1 MISRSQMN
9 RQLYQM
15 GGEGM
20 QESQRDAQLSEQ
32 LQIEK
37 AYRELVRRGLTEDEA
52 RQSIILQLSELK
64 RMDNMPYAP
73 SEDKDMYK
81 NMPYAPSEDE
91 DMYKNMPY
99 APSENEDM
107 YKQEPNLLQPGEYAG
122 ENYKGS
128 PDMYPDYEIDFQENN
143 NRQMRQ
149 MGGMGMQP
157 MQQMDAEQYRPIAE
171 QLAQD
176 PNQALMTIVKMLM
189 EQGIPEE
196 EAIKIAQQMIQSV
209 AEGGMEEVSDDTR
222 IEARFGG
229 RIGYANGGIGT
240 LVDREQYGFGS
251 FVKSVKKGVTGAVKG
266 VTNAVKS
273 VAKSPIGRIALT
285 VAAGYYLGP
294 MVSGFSSNP
303 FVQGALRGG
312 LANLA
317 VQAVSGQ
324 KINFGE
330 ALTSAALGGVTQG
343 LTQGQTGGA
352 TKFAPDPFQEAAL
365 GNPTVSA
372 FEPSAFA
379 PDPFQAAAAPAAD
392 TYANIAGG
400 AADIGGE
407 AAYTSAFDYQN
418 TPSLFDTSAQASI
431 TGGPGITFEADPF
444 QASAG
449 ASVPTSDF
457 SDYFNSF
464 EDIKSPTYQQGKFG
478 QTIGVEVGNE
488 GVVYKPGQVG
498 FAETPLSQRYETGI
512 QALKDYRPMDALKQ
526 VSGAAM
532 DYPLTT
538 IGGISTLASAMTP
551 EIPEQLPGESM
562 EEYRARVAEFE
573 RQYASNLSGRTG
585 PSLPASANNPFYPV
599 YAARG
604 GRIGYLFGG
613 SGVASA
619 VAQPVEGQSMPVSG
633 GGKGIG
639 GMLRNLIANNPEIF
653 RQVTSEQTMSP
664 MQRSSG
670 PIPLGLVNY
679 SGTPYENA
687 IKKTSVAQ
695 PTVGGSTYS
704 SGGGFGGLG
713 VGSNLIKQITQQSF
727 FNTNE
732 DEEDTRYKLPASAR
746 NPFYGV
752 MMANGGRMRYA
763 MGNSVQQGIMVAPQI
778 ARQMGMPVG
787 NPRMNEGGVPE
798 LDYRDEGGFVPPI
811 GIKERADDIP
821 AMLSNNEFV
830 FTADAVKNAGGG
842 DPNVGAQKMYTLMK
856 RLESGGRV

>member
-20 QESQRDAQLSEQ
+20 QA
-32 LQIEK
+32 
-37 AYRELVRRGLTEDEA
+37 
-52 RQSIILQLSELK
+52 
-64 RMDNMPYAP
+64 
-73 SEDKDMYK
+73 
-81 NMPYAPSEDE
+81 
-91 DMYKNMPY
+91 
-99 APSENEDM
+99 
-107 YKQEPNLLQPGEYAG
+107 
-122 ENYKGS
+122 
-128 PDMYPDYEIDFQENN
+128 
-143 NRQMRQ
+143 
-149 MGGMGMQP
+149 GMQEGIMQMAP
-157 MQQMDAEQYRPIAE
+157 QEMQQMDAEQYRPVAE

-176 PNQALMTIVKMLM
+176 PNQALMAIVRMLM

-196 EAIKIAQQMIQSV
+196 EAIKIAKQMIQAV
-209 AEGGMEEVSDDTR
+209 AEGGIEEVSDDTR
-222 IEARFGG
+222 VEARFGG
-229 RIGYANGGIGT
+229 RIGYAGGGISNVAIARET
-240 LVDREQYGFGS
+240 LQSRAPEGEFLAYINPEEAGILKALGGAGQDINATGVPSF
-251 FVKSVKKGVTGAVKG
+251 FVKKVFKAAKSVVKG
-266 VTNAVKS
+266 AANAVKS
-273 VAKSPIGRIALT
+273 VAKSKIGRIALT
-285 VAAGYYLGP
+285 IAAAYALGPAGLNVGAGMSPFAAG
-294 MVSGFSSNP
+294 
-303 FVQGALRGG
+303 ALKAGI
-312 LANLA
+312 ANLG

-324 KINFGE
+324 GFNFKE
-330 ALTSAALGGVTQG
+330 ALLAAGLGGVTAG
-343 LTQGQTGGA
+343 LTTSGQTGGFDGTEGVFNTSTSSGLENLTMPTA
-352 TKFAPDPFQEAAL
+352 SSGFPQTTPGGFGMDNIPVDSAASSASASLTSPFT
-365 GNPTVSA
+365 P
-372 FEPSAFA
+372 
-379 PDPFQAAAAPAAD
+379 
-392 TYANIAGG
+392 IA
-400 AADIGGE
+400 
-407 AAYTSAFDYQN
+407 SNFDYSGLSSDFDSNVFTDARPGVKSLGSFGTAEASTTFPQGDMVTTPTGFNSGYSQFGSGDTQFGFGKDAIDISN
-418 TPSLFDTSAQASI
+418 TPPVYKQTS
-431 TGGPGITFEADPF
+431 F
-444 QASAG
+444 
-449 ASVPTSDF
+449 
-457 SDYFNSF
+457 
-464 EDIKSPTYQQGKFG
+464 GK
-478 QTIGVEVGNE
+478 TIGEV
-488 GVVYKPGQVG
+488 
-498 FAETPLSQRYETGI
+498 ETPLSQRYDTFTS
-512 QALKDYRPMDALKQ
+512 ALGEGNYLDALKQ
-526 VSGAAM
+526 VSGVAL

-538 IGGISTLASAMTP
+538 IGGISTLASAMAP

-653 RQVTSEQTMSP
+653 KQVTSEQTMSP

-670 PIPLGLVNY
+670 PIPLGLVDY

-687 IKKTSVAQ
+687 IKKKSVAQ
-695 PTVGGSTYS
+695 PTIGGSTYS
-704 SGGGFGGLG
+704 SGGGFGGLNM
-713 VGSNLIKQITQQSF
+713 GSDLIKQITQQSF

-763 MGNSVQQGIMVAPQI
+763 MGNSVQDGIMAAPQI
-778 ARQMGMPVG
+778 ASQMGMPVG

-842 DPNVGAQKMYTLMK
+842 DPNIGAQKMYTLMK

>member
-20 QESQRDAQLSEQ
+20 QA
-32 LQIEK
+32 
-37 AYRELVRRGLTEDEA
+37 
-52 RQSIILQLSELK
+52 
-64 RMDNMPYAP
+64 
-73 SEDKDMYK
+73 
-81 NMPYAPSEDE
+81 
-91 DMYKNMPY
+91 
-99 APSENEDM
+99 
-107 YKQEPNLLQPGEYAG
+107 
-122 ENYKGS
+122 
-128 PDMYPDYEIDFQENN
+128 
-143 NRQMRQ
+143 
-149 MGGMGMQP
+149 GMQEGIMQMAP
-157 MQQMDAEQYRPIAE
+157 QEMQQMDAEQYRPVAE

-176 PNQALMTIVKMLM
+176 PNQALMAIVKMLM

-196 EAIKIAQQMIQSV
+196 EAIKIAKQMIQAV
-209 AEGGMEEVSDDTR
+209 AEGGIEEVSDDTR
-222 IEARFGG
+222 VEARFGG
-229 RIGYANGGIGT
+229 RIGYAEGGIGR
-240 LVDREQYGFGS
+240 LVNREQYGFGS
-251 FVKSVKKGVTGAVKG
+251 IFKGVKKVVKG
-266 VTNAVKS
+266 AAKAVKS
-273 VAKSPIGRIALT
+273 VAKSKIGRIALT
-285 VAAGYYLGP
+285 IAAAYALGPAGLNIGAGMSPFAAG
-294 MVSGFSSNP
+294 
-303 FVQGALRGG
+303 ALKAGI
-312 LANLA
+312 ANLG

-324 KINFGE
+324 GFNFKE
-330 ALTSAALGGVTQG
+330 ALLAAGLGGVTAG
-343 LTQGQTGGA
+343 LTTPGQTGGFDG
-352 TKFAPDPFQEAAL
+352 TEGVFNTSTSGGLENL
-365 GNPTVSA
+365 TMPTASSGFPQTTSGGFGMDNIPVDS
-372 FEPSAFA
+372 
-379 PDPFQAAAAPAAD
+379 AAPAAS
-392 TYANIAGG
+392 ASF
-400 AADIGGE
+400 
-407 AAYTSAFDYQN
+407 TSPLTPTASNFDYSGLSSDFDSNVFTDARPGVKSLGSFGTAEASTTFPQGDMVTTPTGFNSGYSQFGSGDTQFGFGKDAIDISN
-418 TPSLFDTSAQASI
+418 TPPVYKQTS
-431 TGGPGITFEADPF
+431 F
-444 QASAG
+444 
-449 ASVPTSDF
+449 
-457 SDYFNSF
+457 
-464 EDIKSPTYQQGKFG
+464 GK
-478 QTIGVEVGNE
+478 TIGEV
-488 GVVYKPGQVG
+488 
-498 FAETPLSQRYETGI
+498 ETPLSQRYDTFTS
-512 QALKDYRPMDALKQ
+512 ALGEGNYLDALKQ
-526 VSGAAM
+526 VSGVAL

-619 VAQPVEGQSMPVSG
+619 VAQPVEGKSMPVSG

-670 PIPLGLVNY
+670 PIPLRFNGLNM
-679 SGTPYENA
+679 
-687 IKKTSVAQ
+687 
-695 PTVGGSTYS
+695 GSD
-704 SGGGFGGLG
+704 
-713 VGSNLIKQITQQSF
+713 LIKQVTKQSF

-842 DPNVGAQKMYTLMK
+842 DPNIGAQKMYTLMK

>member
-1 MISRSQMN
+1 
-9 RQLYQM
+9 
-15 GGEGM
+15 M
-20 QESQRDAQLSEQ
+20 QEGIMQ
-32 LQIEK
+32 
-37 AYRELVRRGLTEDEA
+37 
-52 RQSIILQLSELK
+52 
-64 RMDNMPYAP
+64 MAP
-73 SEDKDMYK
+73 
-81 NMPYAPSEDE
+81 
-91 DMYKNMPY
+91 
-99 APSENEDM
+99 
-107 YKQEPNLLQPGEYAG
+107 QE
-122 ENYKGS
+122 
-128 PDMYPDYEIDFQENN
+128 
-143 NRQMRQ
+143 
-149 MGGMGMQP
+149 
-157 MQQMDAEQYRPIAE
+157 MQQMDAEQYRPVAE

-176 PNQALMTIVKMLM
+176 PNQALMAIVRMLM

-196 EAIKIAQQMIQSV
+196 EAIKIAKQMIQAV
-209 AEGGMEEVSDDTR
+209 AEGGIEEVSDDTR
-222 IEARFGG
+222 VEARFGG
-229 RIGYANGGIGT
+229 RIGYAEGGIGR
-240 LVDREQYGFGS
+240 LVNREQYGFGS
-251 FVKSVKKGVTGAVKG
+251 IFKGVTKAVTGAVKG
-266 VTNAVKS
+266 AAKAVKS

-285 VAAGYYLGP
+285 IAAGYYLGP

-303 FVQGALRGG
+303 FVPGALRGG

-343 LTQGQTGGA
+343 FTQGQTGEA

-431 TGGPGITFEADPF
+431 TGGPGTGIPA
-444 QASAG
+444 
-449 ASVPTSDF
+449 SDF
-457 SDYFNSF
+457 SDYLNKGIDYPVYDPTDLGGGVVGIEPPVYKQTSF
-464 EDIKSPTYQQGKFG
+464 GK
-478 QTIGVEVGNE
+478 TIGEV
-488 GVVYKPGQVG
+488 
-498 FAETPLSQRYETGI
+498 ETPLSQRYETFKS
-512 QALKDYRPMDALKQ
+512 ALGKGNYLDALKQ
-526 VSGAAM
+526 VSGVAL

-538 IGGISTLASAMTP
+538 IGGTSILASAMTP

-585 PSLPASANNPFYPV
+585 PSLPASANNPFYSV

-604 GRIGYLFGG
+604 GRIGYLLGG

-619 VAQPVEGQSMPVSG
+619 VAQPVEGQSMPVSDV

-639 GMLRNLIANNPEIF
+639 GMLSNLIANNPEIF
-653 RQVTSEQTMSP
+653 RQVTSEQTTSP

-670 PIPLGLVNY
+670 PIPLRFNGLNM
-679 SGTPYENA
+679 
-687 IKKTSVAQ
+687 
-695 PTVGGSTYS
+695 GSD
-704 SGGGFGGLG
+704 
-713 VGSNLIKQITQQSF
+713 LIKQVTQQSF

>member
-1 MISRSQMN
+1 
-9 RQLYQM
+9 
-15 GGEGM
+15 
-20 QESQRDAQLSEQ
+20 
-32 LQIEK
+32 
-37 AYRELVRRGLTEDEA
+37 
-52 RQSIILQLSELK
+52 
-64 RMDNMPYAP
+64 
-73 SEDKDMYK
+73 MYK

-91 DMYKNMPY
+91 DIMYKNMPY
-99 APSENEDM
+99 APSEDEDIM

-149 MGGMGMQP
+149 MGGISGMGMQQAP
-157 MQQMDAEQYRPIAE
+157 QEMQSMQQMDAEQYRPIAE

-229 RIGYANGGIGT
+229 RIGYAEGGISN
-240 LVDREQYGFGS
+240 VDKARDMLQKRAPEGEFLAYINPEEAGILKALGGAGQDINATGVPSF
-251 FVKSVKKGVTGAVKG
+251 FVKKIFKAAKSAVKG

-330 ALTSAALGGVTQG
+330 VLTSAALGGVTQG
-343 LTQGQTGGA
+343 LTQGQTGGIDGA
-352 TKFAPDPFQEAAL
+352 TDATQGLQGVGL
-365 GNPTVSA
+365 GNPTLTGVPQNAPIFGMDNIPVDSAASSAIPVPESLTKITGDFGGNILTPESTQTNFLGDYSVS
-372 FEPSAFA
+372 
-379 PDPFQAAAAPAAD
+379 
-392 TYANIAGG
+392 
-400 AADIGGE
+400 
-407 AAYTSAFDYQN
+407 N
-418 TPSLFDTSAQASI
+418 TPPVYEQTS
-431 TGGPGITFEADPF
+431 F
-444 QASAG
+444 
-449 ASVPTSDF
+449 
-457 SDYFNSF
+457 
-464 EDIKSPTYQQGKFG
+464 GK
-478 QTIGVEVGNE
+478 TIGKV
-488 GVVYKPGQVG
+488 
-498 FAETPLSQRYETGI
+498 ETPLSQRYDTFKS
-512 QALKDYRPMDALKQ
+512 ALGEGNYLDALKQ
-526 VSGAAM
+526 VSGVAL

-538 IGGISTLASAMTP
+538 IGGISTLAGAMTP
-551 EIPEQLPGESM
+551 QIPEQLPGESM

-573 RQYASNLSGRTG
+573 RQYASNLAGRTG
-585 PSLPASANNPFYPV
+585 PSLPSSARNPFYTV
-599 YAARG
+599 SAANG

-619 VAQPVEGQSMPVSG
+619 VAQPVDGQPMPISG

-653 RQVTSEQTMSP
+653 RQVTSQQTMSP
-664 MQRSSG
+664 MQQSSG

-746 NPFYGV
+746 NPFYGA
-752 MMANGGRMRYA
+752 MMANGGRMGYA
-763 MGNSVQQGIMVAPQI
+763 MGNSVQEGIMAAPQI
-778 ARQMGMPVG
+778 ASQMGMPVG
-787 NPRMNEGGVPE
+787 NPRMNQGGVPE

-830 FTADAVKNAGGG
+830 FTANAVKNAGGG

-856 RLESGGRV
+856 RLENGGRV

>member
-20 QESQRDAQLSEQ
+20 QA
-32 LQIEK
+32 
-37 AYRELVRRGLTEDEA
+37 
-52 RQSIILQLSELK
+52 
-64 RMDNMPYAP
+64 
-73 SEDKDMYK
+73 
-81 NMPYAPSEDE
+81 
-91 DMYKNMPY
+91 
-99 APSENEDM
+99 
-107 YKQEPNLLQPGEYAG
+107 
-122 ENYKGS
+122 
-128 PDMYPDYEIDFQENN
+128 
-143 NRQMRQ
+143 
-149 MGGMGMQP
+149 GMQEGIMQMAP
-157 MQQMDAEQYRPIAE
+157 QEMQQMDAEQYRPVAE

-176 PNQALMTIVKMLM
+176 PNQALMAIVRMLM

-196 EAIKIAQQMIQSV
+196 EAIKIAKQMIQAV
-209 AEGGMEEVSDDTR
+209 AEGGIEEVSDDTR
-222 IEARFGG
+222 VEARFGG
-229 RIGYANGGIGT
+229 RIGYAEGGIGR
-240 LVDREQYGFGS
+240 LVNREQYGFGS
-251 FVKSVKKGVTGAVKG
+251 IGKVFKGAAKAVTGAVKG
-266 VTNAVKS
+266 VASAVKS

-285 VAAGYYLGP
+285 VGAAYGLSYLG
-294 MVSGFSSNP
+294 VGAGFGSI
-303 FVQGALRGG
+303 GG
-312 LANLA
+312 SAFRAGVANLA
-317 VQAVSGQ
+317 VQAASGQ

-330 ALTSAALGGVTQG
+330 ALTASALGGITAG
-343 LTQGQTGGA
+343 LTQGGTFDGTEGGFDGTEGVFNTSTSGGLENLTLPTASSSFPQTTPGGFGMDNIPVDSA
-352 TKFAPDPFQEAAL
+352 ASSASASLTSPFT
-365 GNPTVSA
+365 P
-372 FEPSAFA
+372 
-379 PDPFQAAAAPAAD
+379 
-392 TYANIAGG
+392 IA
-400 AADIGGE
+400 
-407 AAYTSAFDYQN
+407 SNFDYSGLSSDFDSNVFTDARPGVKSLGSFGTAEASTTFPQGDMVTTPTGFNSGYSQFGSGDTQFGFGKDAIDISN
-418 TPSLFDTSAQASI
+418 TPPVYKQTS
-431 TGGPGITFEADPF
+431 F
-444 QASAG
+444 
-449 ASVPTSDF
+449 
-457 SDYFNSF
+457 
-464 EDIKSPTYQQGKFG
+464 GK
-478 QTIGVEVGNE
+478 TIGEV
-488 GVVYKPGQVG
+488 
-498 FAETPLSQRYETGI
+498 ETPLSQRYDTFTS
-512 QALKDYRPMDALKQ
+512 ALGEGNYLDALKQ
-526 VSGAAM
+526 VSGVAL

-538 IGGISTLASAMTP
+538 IGGISTLASAMAP

-653 RQVTSEQTMSP
+653 KQVTSEQTMSP

-670 PIPLGLVNY
+670 PIPLGLVDY

-687 IKKTSVAQ
+687 IKKKSVAQ
-695 PTVGGSTYS
+695 PTIGGSTYS
-704 SGGGFGGLG
+704 SGGGFGGLNM
-713 VGSNLIKQITQQSF
+713 GSDLIKQITQQSF

-763 MGNSVQQGIMVAPQI
+763 MGNSVQDGIMAAPQI
-778 ARQMGMPVG
+778 ASQMGMPVG

-798 LDYRDEGGFVPPI
+798 LDYRNEGGFVPPI

>member
-20 QESQRDAQLSEQ
+20 QA
-32 LQIEK
+32 
-37 AYRELVRRGLTEDEA
+37 
-52 RQSIILQLSELK
+52 
-64 RMDNMPYAP
+64 
-73 SEDKDMYK
+73 
-81 NMPYAPSEDE
+81 
-91 DMYKNMPY
+91 
-99 APSENEDM
+99 
-107 YKQEPNLLQPGEYAG
+107 
-122 ENYKGS
+122 
-128 PDMYPDYEIDFQENN
+128 
-143 NRQMRQ
+143 
-149 MGGMGMQP
+149 GMQEGIMQMAP
-157 MQQMDAEQYRPIAE
+157 QEMQQMDAEQYRPVAE

-176 PNQALMTIVKMLM
+176 PNQALMAIVRMLM

-196 EAIKIAQQMIQSV
+196 EAIKIAKQMIQAV
-209 AEGGMEEVSDDTR
+209 AEGGIEEVSDDTR
-222 IEARFGG
+222 VEARFGG
-229 RIGYANGGIGT
+229 RIGYAGGGISNVAIARET
-240 LVDREQYGFGS
+240 LQSRAPEGEFLAYINPEEAGILKALGGAGQDINATGVPSF
-251 FVKSVKKGVTGAVKG
+251 FVKKVFKAAKSVVKG
-266 VTNAVKS
+266 AANAVKS
-273 VAKSPIGRIALT
+273 VAKSKIGRIALT
-285 VAAGYYLGP
+285 IAAAYALGPAGLNVGAGMSPFAAG
-294 MVSGFSSNP
+294 
-303 FVQGALRGG
+303 ALKAGI
-312 LANLA
+312 ANLG

-324 KINFGE
+324 GFNFKE
-330 ALTSAALGGVTQG
+330 ALLAAGLGGVTAG
-343 LTQGQTGGA
+343 LTTSGQTGGFDGTEGVFNTSTSSGLENLTMPTA
-352 TKFAPDPFQEAAL
+352 SSGFPQTTSGGFGMDNIPVDSAASSASASLTSPFT
-365 GNPTVSA
+365 P
-372 FEPSAFA
+372 
-379 PDPFQAAAAPAAD
+379 
-392 TYANIAGG
+392 IA
-400 AADIGGE
+400 
-407 AAYTSAFDYQN
+407 SNFDYSGLSSDFDSNVFTDARPGVKSLGSFGTAEASTTFPQGDMVTTPTGFNSGYSQFGSGDTQFGFGKDAIDISN
-418 TPSLFDTSAQASI
+418 TPPVYKQTS
-431 TGGPGITFEADPF
+431 F
-444 QASAG
+444 
-449 ASVPTSDF
+449 
-457 SDYFNSF
+457 
-464 EDIKSPTYQQGKFG
+464 GK
-478 QTIGVEVGNE
+478 TIGEV
-488 GVVYKPGQVG
+488 
-498 FAETPLSQRYETGI
+498 ETPLSQRYDTFTS
-512 QALKDYRPMDALKQ
+512 ALGEGNYLDALKQ
-526 VSGAAM
+526 VSGVAL

-538 IGGISTLASAMTP
+538 IGGISTLASAMAP

-653 RQVTSEQTMSP
+653 KQVTSEQTMSP

-670 PIPLGLVNY
+670 PIPLGLVDY

-687 IKKTSVAQ
+687 IKKKSVAQ
-695 PTVGGSTYS
+695 PTIGGSTYS
-704 SGGGFGGLG
+704 SGGGFGGLNM
-713 VGSNLIKQITQQSF
+713 GSDLIKQITQQSF

>member
-1 MISRSQMN
+1 
-9 RQLYQM
+9 
-15 GGEGM
+15 
-20 QESQRDAQLSEQ
+20 
-32 LQIEK
+32 
-37 AYRELVRRGLTEDEA
+37 
-52 RQSIILQLSELK
+52 
-64 RMDNMPYAP
+64 
-73 SEDKDMYK
+73 
-81 NMPYAPSEDE
+81 
-91 DMYKNMPY
+91 
-99 APSENEDM
+99 
-107 YKQEPNLLQPGEYAG
+107 
-122 ENYKGS
+122 
-128 PDMYPDYEIDFQENN
+128 
-143 NRQMRQ
+143 
-149 MGGMGMQP
+149 
-157 MQQMDAEQYRPIAE
+157 
-171 QLAQD
+171 
-176 PNQALMTIVKMLM
+176 M
-189 EQGIPEE
+189 EEGIPEE
-196 EAIKIAQQMIQSV
+196 EAIKIAKQMIQAV
-209 AEGGMEEVSDDTR
+209 AEGGMEELSDDTR

-229 RIGYANGGIGT
+229 RIGYAEGGIGR
-240 LVDREQYGFGS
+240 LVNREQYGFGS
-251 FVKSVKKGVTGAVKG
+251 IGKIFKKATSIPRAIVKG
-266 VTNAVKS
+266 VKK
-273 VAKSPIGRIALT
+273 VAQSPIGRIALT
-285 VAAGYYLGP
+285 IGATFALGP
-294 MVSGFSSNP
+294 AGLNIGAGMSP
-303 FVQGALRGG
+303 FIGGAMRAG

-317 VQAVSGQ
+317 VQAASGQ
-324 KINFGE
+324 RINFKEG
-330 ALTSAALGGVTQG
+330 LIAAGLGGVTSSIGAGTTGQG
-343 LTQGQTGGA
+343 VDGGYGTDYQGA

-431 TGGPGITFEADPF
+431 TGGPGTGIPA
-444 QASAG
+444 
-449 ASVPTSDF
+449 SDF
-457 SDYFNSF
+457 SDYLNKGIDYPVYDPTDLGGGVVGIEPPVYKQTSF
-464 EDIKSPTYQQGKFG
+464 GK
-478 QTIGVEVGNE
+478 TIGEV
-488 GVVYKPGQVG
+488 
-498 FAETPLSQRYETGI
+498 ETPLSQRYETFKS
-512 QALKDYRPMDALKQ
+512 ALGKENYLDALKQ
-526 VSGAAM
+526 VSGVAL

-538 IGGISTLASAMTP
+538 IGGTSILASAMTP

-585 PSLPASANNPFYPV
+585 PSLPASANNPFYSV

-604 GRIGYLFGG
+604 GRIGYLLGG

-619 VAQPVEGQSMPVSG
+619 VDQPVEGQSMPVSG

-639 GMLRNLIANNPEIF
+639 GMLSNLIANNPEIF
-653 RQVTSEQTMSP
+653 RQVTSQQTMSP

-670 PIPLGLVNY
+670 PIPLRFNGLNM
-679 SGTPYENA
+679 
-687 IKKTSVAQ
+687 
-695 PTVGGSTYS
+695 GSD
-704 SGGGFGGLG
+704 
-713 VGSNLIKQITQQSF
+713 LIKQVTKQSF

-763 MGNSVQQGIMVAPQI
+763 VGSSVQEGIMVAPQI
-778 ARQMGMPVG
+778 ARQMSMPVG

-842 DPNVGAQKMYTLMK
+842 DPNIGAQKMYTLMK

>member
-64 RMDNMPYAP
+64 KMDNMPYAP
-73 SEDKDMYK
+73 SED
-81 NMPYAPSEDE
+81 N

-99 APSENEDM
+99 APSENEDMYKNMPYAPSEDNDM

-149 MGGMGMQP
+149 MGGISGMGMQQAP
-157 MQQMDAEQYRPIAE
+157 QEMQSMQQMDAEQYRPVAE

-176 PNQALMTIVKMLM
+176 PNQALMAIVRMLM

-196 EAIKIAQQMIQSV
+196 EAIKIAKQMIQAV
-209 AEGGMEEVSDDTR
+209 AEGGIEEVSDDTR
-222 IEARFGG
+222 VEARFGG
-229 RIGYANGGIGT
+229 RIGYAGGGISNVAIARET
-240 LVDREQYGFGS
+240 LQSRAPEGEFLAYINPEEAGILKALGGAGQDINATGVPSF
-251 FVKSVKKGVTGAVKG
+251 FVKKVFKAAKSVVKG
-266 VTNAVKS
+266 AAKAVKS

-285 VAAGYYLGP
+285 IAAGYYLGP

-343 LTQGQTGGA
+343 FTQGQTGGFDGTEGVFNTSTSGGLENLTMPTA
-352 TKFAPDPFQEAAL
+352 SSGFPQTTSGGFGMDNIPVDSAASSAIPVPESLTKITGDFGGNILTPESTQTNFL
-365 GNPTVSA
+365 GDYSVS
-372 FEPSAFA
+372 
-379 PDPFQAAAAPAAD
+379 
-392 TYANIAGG
+392 
-400 AADIGGE
+400 
-407 AAYTSAFDYQN
+407 N
-418 TPSLFDTSAQASI
+418 TPPVYKQTS
-431 TGGPGITFEADPF
+431 F
-444 QASAG
+444 
-449 ASVPTSDF
+449 
-457 SDYFNSF
+457 
-464 EDIKSPTYQQGKFG
+464 GK
-478 QTIGVEVGNE
+478 TIGEV
-488 GVVYKPGQVG
+488 
-498 FAETPLSQRYETGI
+498 ETPLSQRYETFKS
-512 QALKDYRPMDALKQ
+512 ALGKENYLDALKQ
-526 VSGAAM
+526 VSGVAL

-538 IGGISTLASAMTP
+538 IGGISTLASAMAP

-585 PSLPASANNPFYPV
+585 PSLPASARNPFYPV
-599 YAARG
+599 YAANG
-604 GRIGYLFGG
+604 GRIGYQEG
-613 SGVASA
+613 SGPLRPMVMSDRRVNLAPMPGIA
-619 VAQPVEGQSMPVSG
+619 PRENIFLNRKSM
-633 GGKGIG
+633 
-639 GMLRNLIANNPEIF
+639 
-653 RQVTSEQTMSP
+653 SEP
-664 MQRSSG
+664 
-670 PIPLGLVNY
+670 
-679 SGTPYENA
+679 
-687 IKKTSVAQ
+687 
-695 PTVGGSTYS
+695 
-704 SGGGFGGLG
+704 
-713 VGSNLIKQITQQSF
+713 NLIKQVTQQSF

-732 DEEDTRYKLPASAR
+732 DEKNTRYRLPASAR
-746 NPFYGV
+746 NPFYEAMMDEQYTRSRLPTSARNPFYGISEEEGTSGRIGIPLPFDRSGPTKSL
-752 MMANGGRMRYA
+752 MANGGRMGYA
-763 MGNSVQQGIMVAPQI
+763 MGNSVQEGIMAAPQI

-787 NPRMNEGGVPE
+787 SPRMNEGGVSE

>member
-20 QESQRDAQLSEQ
+20 QA
-32 LQIEK
+32 
-37 AYRELVRRGLTEDEA
+37 
-52 RQSIILQLSELK
+52 
-64 RMDNMPYAP
+64 
-73 SEDKDMYK
+73 
-81 NMPYAPSEDE
+81 
-91 DMYKNMPY
+91 
-99 APSENEDM
+99 
-107 YKQEPNLLQPGEYAG
+107 
-122 ENYKGS
+122 
-128 PDMYPDYEIDFQENN
+128 
-143 NRQMRQ
+143 
-149 MGGMGMQP
+149 GMQEGIMQMAP
-157 MQQMDAEQYRPIAE
+157 QEMQQMDAEQYRPVAE

-176 PNQALMTIVKMLM
+176 PNQALMAIVRMLM

-196 EAIKIAQQMIQSV
+196 EAIKIAKQMIQAV
-209 AEGGMEEVSDDTR
+209 AEGNIEELSDDAR
-222 IEARFGG
+222 VEARFGG
-229 RIGYANGGIGT
+229 RIGYAEGGIGR
-240 LVDREQYGFGS
+240 LVNREQYGFGS
-251 FVKSVKKGVTGAVKG
+251 IGKIFKKATSIPRAIVKG
-266 VTNAVKS
+266 VKK
-273 VAKSPIGRIALT
+273 VAQSPIGRIALT
-285 VAAGYYLGP
+285 IAAAYALGPAGLNVGAGMSPFAAG
-294 MVSGFSSNP
+294 
-303 FVQGALRGG
+303 ALKAGI
-312 LANLA
+312 ANLG

-324 KINFGE
+324 GFNFKE
-330 ALTSAALGGVTQG
+330 ALLAAGLGGVTAG
-343 LTQGQTGGA
+343 LTTPGAEA

-372 FEPSAFA
+372 SVPTSDFSDYLNA
-379 PDPFQAAAAPAAD
+379 DPFQAAAAPAAD
-392 TYANIAGG
+392 SYANIAGG
-400 AADIGGE
+400 AADI
-407 AAYTSAFDYQN
+407 AAETAYMPSFEN
-418 TPSLFDTSAQASI
+418 TPSVFDTSAQASTTFPQGDMVTTP
-431 TGGPGITFEADPF
+431 TG
-444 QASAG
+444 
-449 ASVPTSDF
+449 
-457 SDYFNSF
+457 FNSGYSQF
-464 EDIKSPTYQQGKFG
+464 GSGDTQFGFGKDAIDISNTPPVYKQTSFGK
-478 QTIGVEVGNE
+478 TIGEV
-488 GVVYKPGQVG
+488 
-498 FAETPLSQRYETGI
+498 ETPLSQRYDTFTS
-512 QALKDYRPMDALKQ
+512 ALGEGNYLDALKQ
-526 VSGAAM
+526 VSGVAL

-538 IGGISTLASAMTP
+538 IGGISTLASAMAP

-653 RQVTSEQTMSP
+653 KQVTSEQTMSP

-670 PIPLGLVNY
+670 PIPLGLVDY

-687 IKKTSVAQ
+687 IKKKSVAQ
-695 PTVGGSTYS
+695 PTIGGSTYS
-704 SGGGFGGLG
+704 SGGGFGGLNM
-713 VGSNLIKQITQQSF
+713 GSDLIKQITQQSF

>member
-20 QESQRDAQLSEQ
+20 QA
-32 LQIEK
+32 
-37 AYRELVRRGLTEDEA
+37 
-52 RQSIILQLSELK
+52 
-64 RMDNMPYAP
+64 
-73 SEDKDMYK
+73 
-81 NMPYAPSEDE
+81 
-91 DMYKNMPY
+91 
-99 APSENEDM
+99 
-107 YKQEPNLLQPGEYAG
+107 
-122 ENYKGS
+122 
-128 PDMYPDYEIDFQENN
+128 
-143 NRQMRQ
+143 
-149 MGGMGMQP
+149 GMQAGMQEGIMQMAP
-157 MQQMDAEQYRPIAE
+157 QEMQQMDAEQYRPVAE

-176 PNQALMTIVKMLM
+176 PNQALMAIVRMLM

-196 EAIKIAQQMIQSV
+196 EAIKIAKQMIQAV
-209 AEGGMEEVSDDTR
+209 AEGGIEEVSDDTR
-222 IEARFGG
+222 VEARFGG
-229 RIGYANGGIGT
+229 RIGYAEGGIGR
-240 LVDREQYGFGS
+240 LVNREQYGFGS
-251 FVKSVKKGVTGAVKG
+251 IFKGVKKVVKG
-266 VTNAVKS
+266 AAKAVKS
-273 VAKSPIGRIALT
+273 VAKSKIGRIALT
-285 VAAGYYLGP
+285 IAAAYALGPAGLNIGAGMSPFAAG
-294 MVSGFSSNP
+294 
-303 FVQGALRGG
+303 ALKAGI
-312 LANLA
+312 ANLG

-324 KINFGE
+324 GFNFKE
-330 ALTSAALGGVTQG
+330 ALLAAGLGGVTAG
-343 LTQGQTGGA
+343 LTTSGQTGGFDG
-352 TKFAPDPFQEAAL
+352 TEGVFNTSTSGGLENL
-365 GNPTVSA
+365 TMPTASSGFPQTTSGGFGMDNIPVDS
-372 FEPSAFA
+372 
-379 PDPFQAAAAPAAD
+379 AAPAAS
-392 TYANIAGG
+392 ASF
-400 AADIGGE
+400 
-407 AAYTSAFDYQN
+407 TSPLTPTASNFDYSGLSSDFDSNVFTDARPGVKSLGSFGTAEASTTFPQGDMVTTPTGFNSGYSQFGSGDTQFGFGKDAIDISN
-418 TPSLFDTSAQASI
+418 TPPVYKQTS
-431 TGGPGITFEADPF
+431 F
-444 QASAG
+444 
-449 ASVPTSDF
+449 
-457 SDYFNSF
+457 
-464 EDIKSPTYQQGKFG
+464 GK
-478 QTIGVEVGNE
+478 TIGEV
-488 GVVYKPGQVG
+488 
-498 FAETPLSQRYETGI
+498 ETPLSQRYDTFTS
-512 QALKDYRPMDALKQ
+512 ALGEGNYLDALKQ
-526 VSGAAM
+526 VSGVAL

-538 IGGISTLASAMTP
+538 IGGISTLASAMAP

-613 SGVASA
+613 SGVSASA
-619 VAQPVEGQSMPVSG
+619 VAQPVEGKSMPVSG

-670 PIPLGLVNY
+670 PIPLGLVDY

-687 IKKTSVAQ
+687 IKKKSVAQ
-695 PTVGGSTYS
+695 PTIGGSTYS
-704 SGGGFGGLG
+704 SGGGFGGLNM
-713 VGSNLIKQITQQSF
+713 GSDLIKQITQQSF

>member
-20 QESQRDAQLSEQ
+20 QA
-32 LQIEK
+32 
-37 AYRELVRRGLTEDEA
+37 
-52 RQSIILQLSELK
+52 
-64 RMDNMPYAP
+64 
-73 SEDKDMYK
+73 
-81 NMPYAPSEDE
+81 
-91 DMYKNMPY
+91 
-99 APSENEDM
+99 
-107 YKQEPNLLQPGEYAG
+107 
-122 ENYKGS
+122 
-128 PDMYPDYEIDFQENN
+128 
-143 NRQMRQ
+143 
-149 MGGMGMQP
+149 GMQEGIMQMAP
-157 MQQMDAEQYRPIAE
+157 QEMQQMDAEQYRPVAE

-176 PNQALMTIVKMLM
+176 PNQALMAIVRMLM

-196 EAIKIAQQMIQSV
+196 EAIKIAKQMIQAV
-209 AEGGMEEVSDDTR
+209 AEGGIEEVSDDTR
-222 IEARFGG
+222 VEARFGG
-229 RIGYANGGIGT
+229 RIGYAGGGISNVAIARET
-240 LVDREQYGFGS
+240 LQSRAPEGEFLAYINPEEAGILKALGGAGQDINATGVPSF
-251 FVKSVKKGVTGAVKG
+251 FVKKVFKAAKSVVKG
-266 VTNAVKS
+266 AANAVKS
-273 VAKSPIGRIALT
+273 VAKSKIGRIALT
-285 VAAGYYLGP
+285 IAAAYALGPAGLNVGAGMSPFAAG
-294 MVSGFSSNP
+294 
-303 FVQGALRGG
+303 ALKAGI
-312 LANLA
+312 ANLG

-324 KINFGE
+324 GFNFKE
-330 ALTSAALGGVTQG
+330 ALLAAGLGGVTAG
-343 LTQGQTGGA
+343 LTTPEAGA
-352 TKFAPDPFQEAAL
+352 TNFAPDPFQEAAL

-372 FEPSAFA
+372 SVPTSDFSDYLNA
-379 PDPFQAAAAPAAD
+379 DPFQAAAAPAAD
-392 TYANIAGG
+392 SYANIAGG
-400 AADIGGE
+400 AADI
-407 AAYTSAFDYQN
+407 AAETAYMPSFEN
-418 TPSLFDTSAQASI
+418 TPSVFDTSAQASTTFPQGDMVTTP
-431 TGGPGITFEADPF
+431 TG
-444 QASAG
+444 
-449 ASVPTSDF
+449 
-457 SDYFNSF
+457 FNSEYSRF
-464 EDIKSPTYQQGKFG
+464 GSGDTQFGFGKDAIDISNTPPVYKQTSFGK
-478 QTIGVEVGNE
+478 TIGEV
-488 GVVYKPGQVG
+488 
-498 FAETPLSQRYETGI
+498 ETPLSQRYDTFTS
-512 QALKDYRPMDALKQ
+512 ALGEGNYLDALKQ
-526 VSGAAM
+526 VSGVAL

-538 IGGISTLASAMTP
+538 IGGISTLASAMAP

-653 RQVTSEQTMSP
+653 KQVTSEQTMSP

-670 PIPLGLVNY
+670 PIPLGLVDY

-687 IKKTSVAQ
+687 IKKKSVAQ
-695 PTVGGSTYS
+695 PTIGGSTYS
-704 SGGGFGGLG
+704 SGGGFGGLNM
-713 VGSNLIKQITQQSF
+713 GSDLIKQITQQSF

>member
-20 QESQRDAQLSEQ
+20 QESMQA
-32 LQIEK
+32 
-37 AYRELVRRGLTEDEA
+37 
-52 RQSIILQLSELK
+52 
-64 RMDNMPYAP
+64 
-73 SEDKDMYK
+73 
-81 NMPYAPSEDE
+81 
-91 DMYKNMPY
+91 
-99 APSENEDM
+99 
-107 YKQEPNLLQPGEYAG
+107 
-122 ENYKGS
+122 
-128 PDMYPDYEIDFQENN
+128 
-143 NRQMRQ
+143 
-149 MGGMGMQP
+149 GMQGNMQEGIMQMAP
-157 MQQMDAEQYRPIAE
+157 QEMQQMDAEQYRPVAE

-176 PNQALMTIVKMLM
+176 PNQALMAIVRMLM

-196 EAIKIAQQMIQSV
+196 EAIKIAKQMIQAV
-209 AEGGMEEVSDDTR
+209 AEGGMEELSDDTR

-229 RIGYANGGIGT
+229 RIGYADGGIGR
-240 LVDREQYGFGS
+240 LVNREQYGWGS
-251 FVKSVKKGVTGAVKG
+251 PFKSIGKAVSGVVKG
-266 VTNAVKS
+266 ATKAVKS

-285 VAAGYYLGP
+285 IAAVYALGPAGLNVGAGMSPFAAG
-294 MVSGFSSNP
+294 
-303 FVQGALRGG
+303 ALKAGI
-312 LANLA
+312 ANLG

-324 KINFGE
+324 GINFKE
-330 ALTSAALGGVTQG
+330 ALLAAGLGGVTG
-343 LTQGQTGGA
+343 SLTTGQTGEA

-431 TGGPGITFEADPF
+431 TGGPGTGIPA
-444 QASAG
+444 
-449 ASVPTSDF
+449 SDF
-457 SDYFNSF
+457 SDYLNKGIDYPVYDPTDLGGGVVGIEPPVYKQTSF
-464 EDIKSPTYQQGKFG
+464 GK
-478 QTIGVEVGNE
+478 TIGEV
-488 GVVYKPGQVG
+488 
-498 FAETPLSQRYETGI
+498 ETPLSQRYETFKS
-512 QALKDYRPMDALKQ
+512 ALGKENYLDALKQ
-526 VSGAAM
+526 VSGVAL

-538 IGGISTLASAMTP
+538 IGGISTLASAMAP

-585 PSLPASANNPFYPV
+585 PSLPASANNPFYSV

-613 SGVASA
+613 SGVSASA
-619 VAQPVEGQSMPVSG
+619 VAQPVEGKSMPVSG

-670 PIPLGLVNY
+670 PIPLRFNGLNM
-679 SGTPYENA
+679 
-687 IKKTSVAQ
+687 
-695 PTVGGSTYS
+695 GSD
-704 SGGGFGGLG
+704 
-713 VGSNLIKQITQQSF
+713 LIKQVTKQSF